1 MLNIDKKKESDSFLL
16 RGDSDAKDSNLSQ
29 NMKSHNSFEAE
40 KGFLESR
47 PKSLKINTKLENKP
61 ESKDQTNF
69 DPVDPS
75 EDFFE
80 EKGSESIIEKNEE
93 ESKFVDEE
101 SYSMVLNSK
110 SQNQR
115 HSMRS
120 PGFLQG
126 DENQKELSKIE
137 DLEDS
142 KTNNETS
149 NEDESKLGKF
159 LKIDSMI
166 SNSEIKDTKKIINE
180 LRTKNPNENS
190 S

>member
-1 MLNIDKKKESDSFLL
+1 MSDSILL
-16 RGDSDAKDSNLSQ
+16 RGDSDAKESNLSQ
-29 NMKSHNSFEAE
+29 NIKEPNSFEAE
-40 KGFLESR
+40 KGFLEAR
-47 PKSLKINTKLENKP
+47 PKSYKSNIKTENKLEN
-61 ESKDQTNF
+61 KDQTNF

-80 EKGSESIIEKNEE
+80 EKGSESIIEKNDE

-115 HSMRS
+115 PSIKS

-126 DENQKELSKIE
+126 YDNQKELSKIE
-137 DLEDS
+137 DLEGS
-142 KTNNETS
+142 KTNNEAS
-149 NEDESKLGKF
+149 NEDESKSGKF
-159 LKIDSMI
+159 LKVDSMI

-180 LRTKNPNENS
+180 LRTENPNENS